1 MSTQP
6 EKVTGSS
13 HDGKTGSK
21 IPEEMM
27 EMTDTEFIAPV
38 FIQRFNL
45 RAVVEVILH
54 DIPVWNTLDFYEV
67 LRGSQCSNFFMLW

>member
-1 MSTQP
+1 MSYLTAPLFTQP

-13 HDGKTGSK
+13 HDGQTGSK

-38 FIQRFNL
+38 FIQGFNL

-54 DIPVWNTLDFYEV
+54 DYTCMEHPGFL
-67 LRGSQCSNFFMLW
+67 